1 MVTSVLQPKGVH
13 YDIDSGGRG
22 PHWRWVFVALLL
34 VVTGGLTWRFGP
46 QLSHLHFWPARA
58 QAPVATAAMS
68 KMAAPVF
75 ALAAKTNSHAV
86 VVARA
91 GTARPAVAGAIA
103 ATAPAV
109 NSDARRQV
117 EEAEVA
123 CRADDFVS
131 ARRRYLALLEH
142 LDRGVERTFAENRLG
157 EINTMLAMTP
167 RPMPEKTEV
176 TVAPGDAVDRIARK
190 TGNTRE
196 LILRANNISRA
207 ERLLIGQRLLV
218 LDHPVFAIT
227 VNCAT
232 NEMRLMLNNT
242 FFKRYAVGT
251 GRPEETPRGAFVIH
265 GKQESPSWWRG
276 NKELPY
282 GHPENVIGTRW
293 MTLQAV
299 GDTTRARGYGIHG
312 ISESNSKETAALIAT
327 SGGIRMRNADIEELG
342 ILVPDGTPVQVLN

>member
-1 MVTSVLQPKGVH
+1 MATSVLQPKGVH

-22 PHWRWVFVALLL
+22 PHWRWVFVFLLL
-34 VVTGGLTWRFGP
+34 VAAGGLIWRFWP
-46 QLSHLHFWPARA
+46 QLSQLHFWPARA
-58 QAPVATAAMS
+58 QAPVATVAMS
-68 KMAAPVF
+68 KMAAPV
-75 ALAAKTNSHAV
+75 AAPAMASKPNSHPAV
-86 VVARA
+86 VGARA
-91 GTARPAVAGAIA
+91 GAARPAAA

-142 LDRGVERTFAENRLG
+142 LDRGMERTFAENRLG

-293 MTLQAV
+293 MTLQSV

-312 ISESNSKETAALIAT
+312 MSESTGKETAALIAT
-327 SGGIRMRNADIEELG
+327 SGGIRMRNADIEELS
-342 ILVPDGTPVQVLN
+342 ILVPDGTPVQVVN